1 MKLEARLRAFAAFA
15 RQRSFSAAAAELRI
29 SQPAISKHIAELE
42 HALGVNLVERARR
55 GALTSAGDFVAN
67 YVLRAEAILVQ
78 AGLGATQFRK
88 SGSGTVAV
96 AASSL
101 TGTYLLPE
109 IIAEFQ
115 HSHPGVRVTLQL
127 GTAEQAIDLLRSHRA
142 ELGFVAGAVGAPEI
156 ETEPL
161 FQYEVVIVGKSAL
174 VPRRPSRDSLER
186 LTWISREE
194 GSATRISSDAE
205 LLRLGIVPRHRLEL
219 PSNEA
224 LVYALKRGYGIAAI
238 SRYVLAAELRTGS
251 LAVIQVRGWNVRNM
265 VSVLR
270 VRDAKL
276 TPSADRFQTFVRTR
290 LAEMARPSARRAN

>member
-1 MKLEARLRAFAAFA
+1 MISSRTTFFGPRPSWCKQASAPPNSAKAALV
-15 RQRSFSAAAAELRI
+15 RWRSWRRRS
-29 SQPAISKHIAELE
+29 PAHICCP
-42 HALGVNLVERARR
+42 R
-55 GALTSAGDFVAN
+55 
-67 YVLRAEAILVQ
+67 
-78 AGLGATQFRK
+78 
-88 SGSGTVAV
+88 
-96 AASSL
+96 SS
-101 TGTYLLPE
+101 PSSR
-109 IIAEFQ
+109 

-142 ELGFVAGAVGAPEI
+142 ELGFVAGAVAAPEI

-161 FQYEVVIVGKSAL
+161 LEYEVVIVGKSAL

-205 LLRLGIVPRHRLEL
+205 LARLGIVPRRRLEL

-224 LVYALKRGYGIAAI
+224 LVHALKRGYGIAAI
-238 SRYVLAAELRTGS
+238 SRYVVAAELRAGS
-251 LAVIQVRGWNVRNM
+251 LAVIHVRGWNVRNI

-290 LAEMARPSARRAN
+290 LGEMARQRVRRRT